1 MMEGKAPAFV
11 RIDNYKNVMNVLQV
25 TKEKIAQA
33 KALLAKIAEI
43 KSEEDAI
50 IANWNA
56 ALDAVE
62 GRVAES
68 DAALL
73 EPEK

>member
-1 MMEGKAPAFV
+1 MEGKAPAFV
-11 RIDNYKNVMNVLQV
+11 RIDNYKNVMNALQV
-25 TKEKIAQA
+25 TKDKIVQA

-50 IANWNA
+50 VANWNA

-62 GRVAES
+62 ERVAES

-73 EPEK
+73 EPDK

>member
-1 MMEGKAPAFV
+1 MEGSAPAFV
-11 RIDNYKNVMNVLQV
+11 RIDNYKNVMNTVEV
-25 TKEKIAQA
+25 AKEKIAQA

-43 KSEEDAI
+43 KSEEDAV

-62 GRVAES
+62 ERVAES
-68 DAALL
+68 DAVLL

>member
-1 MMEGKAPAFV
+1 MEGKAPAFV

-25 TKEKIAQA
+25 TKEKIVQA

-50 IANWNA
+50 VANWNA
-56 ALDAVE
+56 ALDVVE
-62 GRVAES
+62 ERVAES

-73 EPEK
+73 EPER

>member
-1 MMEGKAPAFV
+1 MEGKAPAFV
-11 RIDNYKNVMNVLQV
+11 RVDNYKNVMNTLGVA
-25 TKEKIAQA
+25 KEKIAQA
-33 KALLAKIAEI
+33 KALLAKIAEV

-50 IANWNA
+50 VANWNA

-62 GRVAES
+62 ERVAECDS
-68 DAALL
+68 ALL

>member
-1 MMEGKAPAFV
+1 MEGKAPAFV
-11 RIDNYKNVMNVLQV
+11 RIDNYKNVMNALQA
-25 TKEKIAQA
+25 TKEKIVQA

-50 IANWNA
+50 VANWNA

-62 GRVAES
+62 ERVAES

-73 EPEK
+73 EPER